1 MAPLAGRII
10 EINELE
16 DDDDFHAG
24 SVRLPLSHVIC
35 ILCHLCTVQ
44 PCLAK
49 AMHTRPGTCRRP
61 FRLRLLRV
69 TTDFEETMQP
79 TWLIDKPLLIEGCL
93 EKPSSVFLHDPDTIQ
108 EGEATLAFTVPA
120 KTLNRV
126 YSVEE

>member
-24 SVRLPLSHVIC
+24 SVPQAISIA
-35 ILCHLCTVQ
+35 
-44 PCLAK
+44 P
-49 AMHTRPGTCRRP
+49 PWS
-61 FRLRLLRV
+61 LLRV

-93 EKPSSVFLHDPDTIQ
+93 EKPSSVFTD
-108 EGEATLAFTVPA
+108 
-120 KTLNRV
+120 
-126 YSVEE
+126 

>member
-1 MAPLAGRII
+1 MSREGYAYASWDMPQAISIAPPW
-10 EINELE
+10 
-16 DDDDFHAG
+16 
-24 SVRLPLSHVIC
+24 S
-35 ILCHLCTVQ
+35 
-44 PCLAK
+44 
-49 AMHTRPGTCRRP
+49 
-61 FRLRLLRV
+61 LLRV